1 METIRKHPLFN
12 IWRGFRYTAKGQKV
26 GFSEEWKYYNNF
38 FNDTIQYYI
47 PNYRLVRKDKTKPFS
62 KNNFIFLPEEE
73 VATLK
78 NNIIKITYNN
88 ETHTIQEWADIL
100 EKSVMGIRTR
110 YHNNK
115 NYTIEEIL
123 FGKKR
128 LSKRNLMNPKELKEA
143 DLKKKASK
151 MLSSY
156 KLKDWKKDLQFN
168 LDREWFIENILKSK
182 CIYCG
187 DTNNLGCDRIDNN
200 KGHTYDNVVPCCY
213 TCNIAR
219 GNNFSFEEMKILGK
233 TIKEIKENRT

>member
-12 IWRGFRYTAKGQKV
+12 IWRGFRFTAKGKNI

-38 FNDTIQYYI
+38 FNDTVQYYI

-62 KNNFIFLPEEE
+62 KDNFIFLPEEE
-73 VATLK
+73 APSLK
-78 NNIIKITYNN
+78 GNIIKITYNN
-88 ETHTIQEWADIL
+88 ETHTLKEWSDIL
-100 EKSVMGIRTR
+100 DKSLNGIRIR
-110 YHNNK
+110 YHRRNK
-115 NYTIEEIL
+115 YTTEEIL
-123 FGKKR
+123 FEKKKLPKR
-128 LSKRNLMNPKELKEA
+128 LVKNAINLNTQN
-143 DLKKKASK
+143 LKKKASK

-182 CIYCG
+182 CVYCG